1 MIRNF
6 FSHLREIKKYYQF
19 KKFLKKKI
27 NSKLNISNNKNI
39 VLFEITSMSSTHIS
53 YSYVVEE
60 IREFYKSELLGIT
73 TNLLSNYKYLLFKLL
88 NKLRLFHFGIYQ
100 SLGIRKFFF

>member
-60 IREFYKSELLGIT
+60 IREFY
-73 TNLLSNYKYLLFKLL
+73 NRNY
-88 NKLRLFHFGIYQ
+88 
-100 SLGIRKFFF
+100 